1 VGKTPAKPG
10 LQFQRG
16 FFIVPAACFFVN
28 ERAMSLDGVVCRA
41 SQSGGGSRGFWC
53 PSKHPLALWQV
64 VEIQIDSAI
73 LAPRTRSY
81 SFLASAIS
89 AALRFQWEVTME
101 RLTGPIL
108 YVLIAWGI
116 VTAVFMLLLIRR
128 SLLAS
133 HEDDQIFLDAA
144 QEHMA
149 REQRELVAKIQT
161 LSRPLMTSGIASG
174 ALLLVLAGLWLYNG
188 LKNF

>member
-1 VGKTPAKPG
+1 MV
-10 LQFQRG
+10 
-16 FFIVPAACFFVN
+16 
-28 ERAMSLDGVVCRA
+28 
-41 SQSGGGSRGFWC
+41 
-53 PSKHPLALWQV
+53 
-64 VEIQIDSAI
+64 SAI
-73 LAPRTRSY
+73 LPLRTRPFP
-81 SFLASAIS
+81 FLARANKT
-89 AALRFQWEVTME
+89 ALQLQWEVTME

-108 YVLIAWGI
+108 YVLIAWGA

-149 REQRELVAKIQT
+149 REQRELVAKIQM

-188 LKNF
+188 WTNP

>member
-1 VGKTPAKPG
+1 LKFKWLVLYSPSERG
-10 LQFQRG
+10 L
-16 FFIVPAACFFVN
+16 IP
-28 ERAMSLDGVVCRA
+28 SL
-41 SQSGGGSRGFWC
+41 
-53 PSKHPLALWQV
+53 
-64 VEIQIDSAI
+64 
-73 LAPRTRSY
+73 PRS
-81 SFLASAIS
+81 IS
-89 AALRFQWEVTME
+89 TALRFQWEVTMD

-116 VTAVFMLLLIRR
+116 VTAVFMMLLIRR

-161 LSRPLMTSGIASG
+161 LTRPLMTSGIASG